1 MSSVLTVEQREQ
13 AGSDSY
19 NRFEYQVHW
28 IVCHI
33 IGKLQEDA
41 ECIVFCEFHDD
52 MAEFSPNNQQYQF
65 FQIKTK
71 EDSSDWTI
79 AEMSKRE
86 KKKSGSYK
94 KSFLGFIFYNYL
106 TFGAEC
112 SHCQF
117 VSNNDF
123 DKEVLLWQSYIEDGK
138 RLQTENI
145 VLYEKIKDR
154 IKNEF
159 LDDMPSNFDSV
170 FEEFIQNTFVHKSE
184 LQLTTYESQT
194 MGKFFNHLADKNIP
208 SNTANLIFQQ
218 LLNDVRKKSKEKIK
232 VPISMK
238 SLVEKKGV
246 DIAQIGKK
254 IDGNIKNSGNYDAFH
269 DYLITQS
276 LSDKDINRIES
287 AKTLHDTRWLDVNDV
302 KYQEIVVVLR
312 KTRFFRTITYNPD
325 FHAGLYINLA
335 ANNFLPHRPY
345 IVRFTIF
352 TLLLLLVPSTKALL
366 KSLATAFSTAE
377 ISFSNPFAN
386 DASSFTEEFL

>member
-1 MSSVLTVEQREQ
+1 MSKVRTTEQREQ

-33 IGKLQEDA
+33 IGKLQDDA

-52 MAEFSPNNQQYQF
+52 MAEFSPDNQKYQF

-86 KKKSGSYK
+86 KKKSGGYK

-106 TFGAEC
+106 IFGTEC
-112 SHCQF
+112 SHCHF

-138 RLQTENI
+138 ELQIENI
-145 VLYEKIKDR
+145 ELYQKIKDR
-154 IKNEF
+154 IKGEY
-159 LDDMPSNFDSV
+159 LDNMPSNFDYV
-170 FEEFIQNTFVHKSE
+170 FDGFIQNTFVHKSD
-184 LQLTTYESQT
+184 LQLTTYEDQT
-194 MGKFFNHLADKNIP
+194 KGKFFNHLADKNIP

-218 LLNDVRKKSKEKIK
+218 LLNDVRKKSKERLKT
-232 VPISMK
+232 PISMK

-254 IDGNIKNSGNYDAFH
+254 IDSNIKNSGNYDAFR
-269 DYLITQS
+269 DFLIIQS
-276 LSDKDINRIES
+276 LSDKDIIRIKS
-287 AKTLHDTRWLDVNDV
+287 AKTLHDARWLNVYDV

-312 KTRFFRTITYNPD
+312 KTISTYCASFSTNGVSAELKRLCIQELQK
-325 FHAGLYINLA
+325 HNLISA
-335 ANNFLPHRPY
+335 SLD
-345 IVRFTIF
+345 
-352 TLLLLLVPSTKALL
+352 
-366 KSLATAFSTAE
+366 KSLVEVLYYEQKF
-377 ISFSNPFAN
+377 NGN
-386 DASSFTEEFL
+386 N

>member
-1 MSSVLTVEQREQ
+1 MSTVLSQPQREQ

-19 NRFEYQVHW
+19 NRFEYQIHW

-33 IGKLQEDA
+33 IGKLQDDA
-41 ECIVFCEFHDD
+41 QCIVFCEFHDD
-52 MAEFSPNNQQYQF
+52 MVEFSPNDQQYQF

-86 KKKSGSYK
+86 KKKSGVYK

-106 TFGAEC
+106 AFGTEC
-112 SHCQF
+112 SHCHF

-123 DKEVLLWQSYIEDGK
+123 DKDVLLWQSYIED
-138 RLQTENI
+138 RNSLQKENI
-145 VLYEKIKDR
+145 ELYQKIKDR
-154 IKNEF
+154 IKDEF
-159 LDDMPSNFDSV
+159 LDDMPGNFDSV
-170 FEEFIQNTFVHKSE
+170 YDDFIQNTFVHKSE

-194 MGKFFNHLADKNIP
+194 MGKFFSHLADKNIS

-232 VPISMK
+232 APISMK

-246 DIAQIGKK
+246 NIGQIGKK
-254 IDGNIKNSGNYDAFH
+254 IDGNIKNGGNYDAFH
-269 DYLITQS
+269 NYLITQS
-276 LSDKDINRIES
+276 LSYNDIHRIES

-312 KTRFFRTITYNPD
+312 KTIATYCEPLGTDRFSD
-325 FHAGLYINLA
+325 E
-335 ANNFLPHRPY
+335 
-345 IVRFTIF
+345 
-352 TLLLLLVPSTKALL
+352 L
-366 KSLATAFSTAE
+366 KSLCTQELLKNNLLSDSLDKSLVEVLYYEQKF
-377 ISFSNPFAN
+377 N
-386 DASSFTEEFL
+386 

>member
-52 MAEFSPNNQQYQF
+52 MAEFSTNNQQYQF

-112 SHCQF
+112 SHCHF

-145 VLYEKIKDR
+145 ALYEKIKNR

-159 LDDMPSNFDSV
+159 LDDMPSNFDSI

-194 MGKFFNHLADKNIP
+194 MGKFFKHLADKNIP

-246 DIAQIGKK
+246 DIAQISKK

-312 KTRFFRTITYNPD
+312 KTISTYCESCETNGFNND
-325 FHAGLYINLA
+325 LKRLCIQELQKHNL
-335 ANNFLPHRPY
+335 LSDS
-345 IVRFTIF
+345 
-352 TLLLLLVPSTKALL
+352 LD
-366 KSLATAFSTAE
+366 KSLVEVLYYEQKFS
-377 ISFSNPFAN
+377 
-386 DASSFTEEFL
+386 

>member
-1 MSSVLTVEQREQ
+1 MMRSVLTVEQREQ

-112 SHCQF
+112 SHCHF

-145 VLYEKIKDR
+145 ALYEKIKDR

-269 DYLITQS
+269 AYLITQS

-312 KTRFFRTITYNPD
+312 KTISTYCESCQTNGFNND
-325 FHAGLYINLA
+325 LKRLCIKELQKHNL
-335 ANNFLPHRPY
+335 LSDS
-345 IVRFTIF
+345 
-352 TLLLLLVPSTKALL
+352 LD
-366 KSLATAFSTAE
+366 KSLVEVLYYEQKFS
-377 ISFSNPFAN
+377 
-386 DASSFTEEFL
+386 

>member
-1 MSSVLTVEQREQ
+1 MSKVLTTEQREQ

-71 EDSSDWTI
+71 ENSSDWTI
-79 AEMSKRE
+79 AEMSKKE
-86 KKKSGSYK
+86 KKKAGGYK

-106 TFGAEC
+106 VFGVEC
-112 SHCQF
+112 SHCHF

-123 DKEVLLWQSYIEDGK
+123 DNEILLWQSYIEDGK

-145 VLYEKIKDR
+145 ALYTKIKDR
-154 IKNEF
+154 IREEF
-159 LDDMPSNFDSV
+159 SDDMPSNFDSV
-170 FEEFIQNTFVHKSE
+170 FDDFIQRTFVHKSE
-184 LQLTTYESQT
+184 LQLTTYETQT

-208 SNTANLIFQQ
+208 SNTAHLIFQQ
-218 LLNDVRKKSKEKIK
+218 LLNDVRKKSKGKIK
-232 VPISMK
+232 TPISMK

-269 DYLITQS
+269 NYLIAQA
-276 LSDKDINRIES
+276 LPDNDIRRIEA
-287 AKTLHDTRWLDVNDV
+287 AKTLHDTRWLDVRDV
-302 KYQEIVVVLR
+302 RYQEMVIMLR
-312 KTRFFRTITYNPD
+312 KIISTYCNS
-325 FHAGLYINLA
+325 FKANGFSEELKKLCIQELQKHNL
-335 ANNFLPHRPY
+335 LSDS
-345 IVRFTIF
+345 
-352 TLLLLLVPSTKALL
+352 LD
-366 KSLATAFSTAE
+366 KSLIEVLYYEQKFS
-377 ISFSNPFAN
+377 
-386 DASSFTEEFL
+386 

>member
-112 SHCQF
+112 SHCHF

-145 VLYEKIKDR
+145 ALYEKIKDR

-184 LQLTTYESQT
+184 IESVEEVTTDIESL
-194 MGKFFNHLADKNIP
+194 LAKAEELRKMQFSYNAEMTVLENDIYVNQHKLHVVEH
-208 SNTANLIFQQ
+208 NLIETKKDIEFAMTQEDELVCPICGTIYSNGLEEQLNITSDYAHCEKLITELRNSISIATEELEELKEKYNGVSLEIQSIEQKVRNSQQ
-218 LLNDVRKKSKEKIK
+218 LLSYSSFYKNKGQYEIYESCKRQLEVLQGEIDSYVSKIVIIDEKINEKKSKER
-232 VPISMK
+232 S
-238 SLVEKKGV
+238 
-246 DIAQIGKK
+246 
-254 IDGNIKNSGNYDAFH
+254 
-269 DYLITQS
+269 
-276 LSDKDINRIES
+276 KDIREDIE
-287 AKTLHDTRWLDVNDV
+287 
-302 KYQEIVVVLR
+302 
-312 KTRFFRTITYNPD
+312 
-325 FHAGLYINLA
+325 G
-335 ANNFLPHRPY
+335 
-345 IVRFTIF
+345 
-352 TLLLLLVPSTKALL
+352 
-366 KSLATAFSTAE
+366 
-377 ISFSNPFAN
+377 
-386 DASSFTEEFL
+386 